1 MKYSSGPAQGD
12 VKKKSRKQ
20 YEAPAIIY
28 KGKISTRAG
37 SPLSVNPLNSSTVAD
52 PADLFGDNE

>member
-1 MKYSSGPAQGD
+1 MKFSSGDLKRHEGRQ
-12 VKKKSRKQ
+12 SRKP
-20 YEAPAIIY
+20 YATPAIIY

-52 PADLFGDNE
+52 PADLFGDND